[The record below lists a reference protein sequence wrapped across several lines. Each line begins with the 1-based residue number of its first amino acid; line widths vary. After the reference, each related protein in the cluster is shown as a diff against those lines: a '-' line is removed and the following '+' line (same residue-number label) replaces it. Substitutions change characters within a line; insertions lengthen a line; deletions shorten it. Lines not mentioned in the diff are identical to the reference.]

1 MSEAFE
7 PSARILIVEDEAD
20 QRELVARILEGR
32 GCTVRQSGSAEEAAE
47 LLEGEDFDLV
57 LSDWKLP
64 GEHGIWLLG
73 KVRERQ
79 PGAAFVLATAYGSIS
94 HAVEAV
100 RQGADDYLE
109 KPFRRQVLLLAV
121 ERALRSRSLREQ
133 NRRLT
138 EALGERDRLVDLIG
152 RAPVMQKLYRRIEK
166 VAGTAATVLIT
177 GESGTGKE
185 LAARALHALS
195 PRRESPFVVL
205 DCAAI
210 PEGLMEAELFGAEKG
225 AYTGAEQRRTGKFE
239 AADGGTLFLDEV
251 GELPLNLQP
260 KLLRAL
266 QEGRFSRVGSS
277 SEIEVDV
284 RIVAATNRD
293 LTEAVGQGGFR
304 SDLYYRLNV
313 VPVRMPALRE
323 RREDVAELIEHFR
336 REAARRHGVASPRF
350 GKAVLERLVDHSW
363 PGNVRPLRN
372 VVERLV
378 LLADESG
385 VGLEDLP
392 EELATTEGAVAA
404 GGLRLPEGGIRWDD
418 HERSLLEQALEQSGG
433 NRARAARLLGLPYK
447 AFLYRLRKH
456 GVSAD

>member
-32 GCTVRQSGSAEEAAE
+32 GYTVRQSGSAEEAAE

-363 PGNVRPLRN
+363 PGNVRQLRN

-385 VGLEDLP
+385 VGLDDLP
-392 EELATTEGAVAA
+392 EELASKEGAAAA
-404 GGLRLPEGGIRWDD
+404 GGFRLPEGGIRWDD